1 MRYRDLV
8 RITRRELKSC
18 AKREAPE
25 WLKGYAKES
34 MAKADF
40 FHVRRRSSSCA
51 VRSRAMN
58 ELLQLGDMLRY
69 WRQWS

>member
-8 RITRRELKSC
+8 RITRRELKVC
-18 AKREAPE
+18 VKRDAPE

-40 FHVRRRSSSCA
+40 LHARRRSRSCSA
-51 VRSRAMN
+51 QVRAMN

-69 WRQWS
+69 WQRYT

>member
-8 RITRRELKSC
+8 RITRRELKVC
-18 AKREAPE
+18 VKRDAPE

-40 FHVRRRSSSCA
+40 FHVRRRCGSCSA
-51 VRSRAMN
+51 RGRAMN

-69 WRQWS
+69 WQRYT